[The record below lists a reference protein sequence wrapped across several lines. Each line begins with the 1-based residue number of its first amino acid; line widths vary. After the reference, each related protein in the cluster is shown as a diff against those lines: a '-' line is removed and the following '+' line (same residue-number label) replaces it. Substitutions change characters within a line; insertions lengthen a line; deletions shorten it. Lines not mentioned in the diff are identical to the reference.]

1 VIGSPDIVVTAAA
14 AAAVAD
20 VFAVGTSNGCLFLFD
35 RCDPSP
41 CFLAAEKILFA
52 PALSLF
58 PSI

>member
-1 VIGSPDIVVTAAA
+1 MSIPPQGKKD
-14 AAAVAD
+14 
-20 VFAVGTSNGCLFLFD
+20 VGTSNGCLFLFD